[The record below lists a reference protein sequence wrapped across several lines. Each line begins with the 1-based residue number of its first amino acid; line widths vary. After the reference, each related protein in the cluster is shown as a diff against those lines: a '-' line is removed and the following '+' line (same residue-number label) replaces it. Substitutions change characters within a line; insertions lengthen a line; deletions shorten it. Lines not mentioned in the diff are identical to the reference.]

1 MPDPHERLSG
11 TDGLIAT
18 VVPGYIV
25 SIGSGESRPRRR
37 RSLMANVTGGA
48 TWITWIIVAS
58 VLATGC
64 SSLGPGALHESR
76 LQYNETVKA
85 SSEEELLL
93 NIVRLR
99 YTDTPSSL
107 AVSAIAA
114 QYELTKNFQLTP
126 FFVASGAEVAK
137 SYAAVLPQLG
147 IAGADRPTFTLTPL
161 DDQEFTRK
169 LFTPVPLDGILYL
182 AKTTWPIATVFRLY
196 LENLNWVPNA
206 QTASGPTPK
215 LSPAYE
221 EFLRGVRAMQ
231 VLQNR
236 GQLVFGVEER
246 SEAQGSPLPAGSVT
260 ARDMVE
266 AAKSGYE
273 YRLDE
278 RGTAWTLFKKTP
290 QPVLLLFGEELEHGR
305 FEDDVVP
312 NPHPHEAGRP
322 QRLGPV
328 RDAVELVSAQVAP
341 PRDHHADDGLAG
353 KGVEGAPGEHSAAVG
368 QLHRKAGVRLVGA
381 VAAHGLGPG
390 EAGEGFRP
398 LAGDGLDPAGH
409 GLLDEA
415 EDVLLVDE
423 GGLHVE
429 LGELELAVGAE
440 VLVPPAA
447 GHLVVAV
454 DARHHQQLLEQL
466 GGLGQGEE
474 RSRHQPGGHEE
485 VAGALGGRAGQG
497 GGFHVDEAG
506 GVHGR
511 PQGRHQPGANLEVL
525 RHLRPAQVEVAV
537 AQPEV
542 LVDLDA
548 LVEREGR
555 RLGLVEDLEAGGG
568 DLHLTGGQV
577 GIDRALGPGAHRA
590 LHPDHVLRPEPVGLG
605 AAGGGRVEHD
615 LDETFPVAQVDED
628 NPAMIPTVGH
638 PAAQGDL
645 RPLVG
650 SPERAGVAGAQAH
663 VPSRSRC
670 SQSQETTRERPTS
683 TCSPDSMSRTAT
695 APLPISSR
703 PTITR

>member
-1 MPDPHERLSG
+1 
-11 TDGLIAT
+11 
-18 VVPGYIV
+18 
-25 SIGSGESRPRRR
+25 
-37 RSLMANVTGGA
+37 MANVTGGA
-48 TWITWIIVAS
+48 AWITWIIVAS

-278 RGTAWTLFKKTP
+278 RGTSWTLFKKTP
-290 QPVLLLFGEELEHGR
+290 QPVLFLDPRVVESAEVGEIREVFRLKRGVTKFPITQEKLNPFPSTYPSEGVTSIDLETRSLLQALYYVSHGIEIPPEHAA
-305 FEDDVVP
+305 
-312 NPHPHEAGRP
+312 AGLVTVTRDP
-322 QRLGPV
+322 SGLPFDWQRLTA
-328 RDAVELVSAQVAP
+328 DLSACT
-341 PRDHHADDGLAG
+341 R
-353 KGVEGAPGEHSAAVG
+353 S
-368 QLHRKAGVRLVGA
+368 
-381 VAAHGLGPG
+381 
-390 EAGEGFRP
+390 
-398 LAGDGLDPAGH
+398 PATS
-409 GLLDEA
+409 
-415 EDVLLVDE
+415 
-423 GGLHVE
+423 
-429 LGELELAVGAE
+429 
-440 VLVPPAA
+440 
-447 GHLVVAV
+447 GHL
-454 DARHHQQLLEQL
+454 
-466 GGLGQGEE
+466 
-474 RSRHQPGGHEE
+474 
-485 VAGALGGRAGQG
+485 
-497 GGFHVDEAG
+497 
-506 GVHGR
+506 
-511 PQGRHQPGANLEVL
+511 
-525 RHLRPAQVEVAV
+525 
-537 AQPEV
+537 
-542 LVDLDA
+542 
-548 LVEREGR
+548 
-555 RLGLVEDLEAGGG
+555 
-568 DLHLTGGQV
+568 
-577 GIDRALGPGAHRA
+577 
-590 LHPDHVLRPEPVGLG
+590 
-605 AAGGGRVEHD
+605 
-615 LDETFPVAQVDED
+615 
-628 NPAMIPTVGH
+628 
-638 PAAQGDL
+638 
-645 RPLVG
+645 
-650 SPERAGVAGAQAH
+650 
-663 VPSRSRC
+663 
-670 SQSQETTRERPTS
+670 
-683 TCSPDSMSRTAT
+683 
-695 APLPISSR
+695 APM
-703 PTITR
+703 